1 MNRIFEIKTSLGRIW
16 HIKEDAVKKDFAGLF
31 EQDDGLSPEDALAYV
46 ESLGSKD
53 LIGWFHDYWDLQ
65 MAPGHGVEV
74 GVKTP
79 PALHEALLAFET
91 HFAITEK
98 NVYDEENP
106 YLPPV
111 FEHNPIRPAREG
123 VIGEIV
129 FQREWQSL
137 MLEPVNYDDA
147 DPSNPMLSLILEPC
161 PFLLHQRHATVAAS
175 LVRWLG
181 SNNGQ
186 GLLHSARAMAEVL
199 GGEHNRSNAYL
210 AAWAIDSKRHSS
222 VNGGVRSVEGFLT
235 APDETSCFYDADD
248 LEVIE
253 TVMYWLGS
261 DRGQKFL
268 TKCDEGIKTLL
279 AKQKA

>member
-16 HIKEDAVKKDFAGLF
+16 HIKEEAIKKDFAELF
-31 EQDDGLSPEDALAYV
+31 VQDDGLTLKEAMAKV
-46 ESLGSKD
+46 EAMDKKD
-53 LIGWFHDYWDLQ
+53 IEGWFYDYWDLK
-65 MAPGHGVEV
+65 MGASHGVSV
-74 GVKTP
+74 GIKTP
-79 PALHEALLAFET
+79 PSLHEALLAFET
-91 HFAITEK
+91 HFAVTSLD
-98 NVYDEENP
+98 VYDEDNP
-106 YLPPV
+106 YLAPV
-111 FEHNPIRPAREG
+111 FDHTPIRPAREG

-129 FQREWQSL
+129 FQREWQNL
-137 MLEPVNYDDA
+137 MSEPVNDDDA
-147 DPSNPMLSLILEPC
+147 DPSNPMLSLILEQC
-161 PFLLHQRHATVAAS
+161 PFMLLQRHATVAAS

-235 APDETSCFYDADD
+235 APGETSCFYDADD

-279 AKQKA
+279 TKQKA